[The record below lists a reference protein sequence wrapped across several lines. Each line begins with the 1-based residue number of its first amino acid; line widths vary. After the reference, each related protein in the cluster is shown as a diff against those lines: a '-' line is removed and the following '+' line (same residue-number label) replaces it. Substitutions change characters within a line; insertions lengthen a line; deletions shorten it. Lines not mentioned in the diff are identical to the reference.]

1 MAHSHARGENV
12 VVLVGQQN
20 GLTVIPSPTPLTSLN
35 YFDGKFLRADDL
47 MAEKRYVRQ
56 LVELSNQAGG
66 AGVVHGFDT
75 TLGNGD
81 GLSIGPGMAIDPAGR
96 VLLLPNPTQVDIADL
111 IETSRR
117 VSPPRVSPV
126 RPVALPASD
135 RVRVAA
141 AAALRAASAP
151 SRGPG
156 FEDCEEISATPP
168 SDFARASDLY
178 LITIAHAEALCGHED
193 VYGKLCEESCVT
205 STDRP
210 FRVEGIVVRAVPLT
224 LTTPLGVSSAIAID
238 RRHLRS
244 RVASAYFA
252 DDALRVAS
260 LISRAGLAADTWC
273 LDARLDGGPDVP
285 IAVIARS
292 GGSTVFLDAWIARR
306 ERIEAPARRYWARRM
321 AMRPWDV
328 YLAQIL
334 QFQCQ
339 LHELLLGGGEPGA
352 DDDPCRPQQDAII
365 EAAKV
370 LEDVETHYATFLE
383 ASVKPLLAA
392 AGPELSVGGLPGGLA
407 RIASLRTRLQAALEG
422 VLAAPRDRVL
432 IQRGIVELPPAG
444 YLPVVP
450 GSGVSVNDQVRRLLG
465 QGLDLRF
472 CVVRPDFVPHAL
484 EEAQH
489 MERISLLHGLD
500 HPEDRPRVDVLVPNG
515 EISQVSTVPV
525 GRGFAVTVRLALGG
539 ATAEALPHDP
549 EIGLMASRLAPASR
563 PSGIA
568 IAGAGRAEITQS
580 GGMAFHMAA
589 ATEAPRPVRVQDL
602 VRAMTGL
609 PVEGEA
615 PSAVLARVPT
625 TPDTEHVLIHEDP
638 RFAGRMRNLAGL
650 ATDFISAARVAS
662 ASFTPEAAAPQPAE
676 RFAPALA
683 PGERRVV
690 ALWASM
696 RTEADVRSM
705 GAGESTGVR
714 FQAVLFSPSASPTY
728 SQLELFGALR
738 IDQVQPTSNGRSI
751 GGTFS
756 GTSKTRQVV
765 GGGAPSDEASGHDL
779 NVNLQLGAPSGQPA
793 TMTLKLGRPGGAFL
807 IEATWTLAPISV
819 TVHGSSVFRKRSLGI
834 LEAEAVENADV
845 LVPGN
850 SLHSLALSAIEVIGA
865 GLGDPSFRDAA
876 INDLFPPPPPP
887 TSDLLVRAT
896 MDWVLF
902 HRRRDITCGIETE
915 HPVVAPPRRY
925 ALFGRRVADLAE
937 ANAIRKAI
945 LEGDAQRLARLELRQ
960 VDIVEFAGGQA
971 ALSTPA
977 DAVRRDWKASG
988 PGELIQYAVIT
999 SPTPGDGDVLARARL
1014 GRLVDALGQVTPND
1028 ASAISEAISTVPS
1041 PLSIPGTDGA
1051 IVILTRN
1058 VATTCLTVFRVD
1070 PKEKTE
1076 PAEVSVTGDQV
1087 TITIGGGST
1096 TVPLGQ
1102 AVFAADK
1109 SDIKSG
1115 GDEIKKAWDAA
1126 GPGVAV
1132 SVVVVSGKGDDDQAG
1147 TQDLRKSRGQRLL
1160 ELVGTNDGTIDLR
1173 EIDAMPKG
1181 DCPAAAFIVT
1191 RPPEVVPTPVAT
1203 ECQRVY
1209 RTMDRE
1215 LMKQLLEAKS
1225 NEEVESLLDDGQ
1237 GRAKLL
1243 GIAEFVANDSQFA
1256 PGSSAGDL
1264 AQAWKDALD
1273 GQTEMTLVF
1282 SQRRDPAAGPESL
1295 RTKRVI
1301 EIFSDFGLPEPEP
1314 RLIELDDPISGQCAA
1329 ITVILAMFLL

>member
-1 MAHSHARGENV
+1 MAHSHARGENI
-12 VVLVGQQN
+12 VVLVGEQN
-20 GLTVIPSPTPLTSLN
+20 GLTVIPTPTPLTSLN

-47 MAEKRYVRQ
+47 MVEKRYVRR

-75 TLGNGD
+75 TLGSGD
-81 GLSIGPGMAIDPAGR
+81 SLSIGPGMAIDPAGR
-96 VLLLPNPTQVDIADL
+96 ALLLPTQTELDVADL
-111 IETSRR
+111 IEAGRR
-117 VSPPRVSPV
+117 VSSPRVSPV
-126 RPVALPASD
+126 RPVALPASGAI
-135 RVRVAA
+135 RVAS
-141 AAALRAASAP
+141 AAALRVARAP

-156 FEDCEEISATPP
+156 FEDCEEVSVTPP
-168 SDFARASDLY
+168 SDLARASDLY
-178 LITIAHAEALCGHED
+178 LVTIAHAEALCGHED
-193 VYGKLCEESCVT
+193 VYGKLCEEACVT

-210 FRVEGIVVRAVPLT
+210 LRVEGIVVRAVPLT
-224 LTTPLGVSSAIAID
+224 LTTPLAVSSAIAID

-252 DDALRVAS
+252 DDALRLAS

-273 LDARLDGGPDVP
+273 LGARLDGGSDVP

-292 GGSTVFLDAWIARR
+292 GESTVFLDPWIARR

-321 AMRPWDV
+321 AMRPWDI

-352 DDDPCRPQQDAII
+352 DDDPCRPQQDVIV

-383 ASVKPLLAA
+383 ASVKPSLAA
-392 AGPELSVGGLPGGLA
+392 AGPELSMGRLPGGLA

-422 VLAAPRDRVL
+422 VFAAPRDRVL

-450 GSGVSVNDQVRRLLG
+450 GSGVSVNDQVRRLVG
-465 QGLDLRF
+465 EGIDLRF

-500 HPEDRPRVDVLVPNG
+500 HPNDRPRVDVLVPNG
-515 EISQVSTVPV
+515 EISQISTVPA
-525 GRGFAVTVRLALGG
+525 GRGFAVKVRLAFGG
-539 ATAEALPHDP
+539 ATAEPLPLTP
-549 EIGLMASRLAPASR
+549 PIGLMASRIGPAPQ

-568 IAGAGRAEITQS
+568 ITGAGRAEITQS
-580 GGMAFHMAA
+580 GGMAFHIAA

-625 TPDTEHVLIHEDP
+625 SPDAEHVLIHEDP
-638 RFAGRMRNLAGL
+638 RFAGRMRSLAGL

-705 GAGESTGVR
+705 SAGESTGVR

-738 IDQVQPTSNGRSI
+738 IDQVQPTPSGRSI
-751 GGTFS
+751 SGTFS

-765 GGGAPSDEASGHDL
+765 DGGAPSDEASGHDL
-779 NVNLQLGAPSGQPA
+779 NVNLQLAAPAGQPA

-807 IEATWTLAPISV
+807 IEASWTLAPISV
-819 TVHGSSVFRKRSLGI
+819 TVRASSVFRERTLEI

-850 SLHSLALSAIEVIGA
+850 SLHTLALSAIEVIGA

-876 INDLFPPPPPP
+876 INDLFPAPPPP
-887 TSDLLVRAT
+887 TKDLLVRAT

-925 ALFGRRVADLAE
+925 ALFQRRVADLAE
-937 ANAIRKAI
+937 ADAIRKVI

-977 DAVRRDWKASG
+977 DAIRSDWTASG
-988 PGELIQYAVIT
+988 PGELIQYAVIA
-999 SPTPGDGDVLARARL
+999 SPPPDDGDVLARARL
-1014 GRLVDALGQVTPND
+1014 GRLVDALGPVTPAD
-1028 ASAISEAISTVPS
+1028 TSAMSEAIASVPAA
-1041 PLSIPGTDGA
+1041 LSIPGTDGA
-1051 IVILTRN
+1051 IVILTRSL
-1058 VATTCLTVFRVD
+1058 ATTCVQVFRVD
-1070 PKEKTE
+1070 PKDK
-1076 PAEVSVTGDQV
+1076 ADSYVVVVDGSEVDVV
-1087 TITIGGGST
+1087 VGGHST
-1096 TVPLGQ
+1096 TMPLGQ
-1102 AVFAADK
+1102 AVFVADQAQLR
-1109 SDIKSG
+1109 SR
-1115 GDEIKKAWDAA
+1115 GDEIRTAWDAV
-1126 GPGVAV
+1126 GQGVAFE
-1132 SVVVVSGKGDDDQAG
+1132 VVIVSGKGDDDRAG
-1147 TQDLRKSRGQRLL
+1147 SRELRQRRAERLL
-1160 ELVGTNDGTIDLR
+1160 ALVGVNEGTVDVQ
-1173 EIDAMPKG
+1173 EIETPLKG

-1209 RTMDRE
+1209 RS
-1215 LMKQLLEAKS
+1215 S
-1225 NEEVESLLDDGQ
+1225 NPDFIG
-1237 GRAKLL
+1237 KLL
-1243 GIAEFVANDSQFA
+1243 HVPTAEEAQAMLGGPDSQATFLGLAQFVA
-1256 PGSSAGDL
+1256 GDPSF
-1264 AQAWKDALD
+1264 ALD
-1273 GQTEMTLVF
+1273 PGPVKLIEAWNDAGSGVARATMVF
-1282 SQRRDPAAGPESL
+1282 SQAGNAEAGPAAL
-1295 RTKRVI
+1295 REKRALVI
-1301 EIFSDFGLPEPEP
+1301 LDAFGLAGPDAKLREF
-1314 RLIELDDPISGQCAA
+1314 DDRISGECAA
-1329 ITVILAMFLL
+1329 ITVIYAVAQH